1 MQQDEEGNPSLVGTF
16 MRELSSMREKFKDED
31 AEYEA
36 AFQHLEKAS
45 VLQECRKFND
55 ANFVSKRPSECC
67 ELLTKLLYLLVQGDT
82 LTSPEAT
89 EVFFGVT
96 RLFQSQAPMLRR
108 MMYLFI
114 KEVVEATAAEEVII
128 VTSSLTKDMNSKTD
142 LFKANALRV
151 LCKIIDGNML
161 GQIDRYIR
169 QAIVDKDNMVSSSA
183 IVSGHHLL
191 LDNSD
196 IVRRWANEVQKQL
209 IAAVPWCSTMRLRCC
224 IASGNMIDLQ
234 YRN

>member
-1 MQQDEEGNPSLVGTF
+1 MSQMQQDEEGNPSLVGTF

-36 AFQHLEKAS
+36 SFQHLEKAA
-45 VLQECRKFND
+45 VLQECRNFND
-55 ANFVSKRPSECC
+55 ANFVSKRPGECC

-82 LTSPEAT
+82 FTPTEAT

-128 VTSSLTKDMNSKTD
+128 VTSSLTKDVNSKKP

-151 LCKIIDGNML
+151 LCKIIDGNINEEIL
-161 GQIDRYIR
+161 VKDFWTFEKNLNSN
-169 QAIVDKDNMVSSSA
+169 DKNWVL
-183 IVSGHHLL
+183 VET
-191 LDNSD
+191 NS
-196 IVRRWANEVQKQL
+196 N
-209 IAAVPWCSTMRLRCC
+209 
-224 IASGNMIDLQ
+224 
-234 YRN
+234 